1 MTALNS
7 LVRVHQWELDE
18 KRQKLADLERLVEK
32 MKSDLA
38 GIDQAFESEKVLAGA
53 SPEAAA
59 AFPNYAA
66 AVKLR
71 RQKVQDSIQA
81 LEASIEAARE
91 EVRTAFQ
98 ELKKYQT
105 AESNQQ
111 RREKAKRVKREQQ
124 AMDEVG
130 LNLYRRRRTTR
141 RAS

>member
-32 MKSDLA
+32 MKSDLV
-38 GIDQAFESEKVLAGA
+38 GIDQAYESEKILAGN
-53 SPEAAA
+53 SPEAAI

-66 AVKLR
+66 AVKQR
-71 RQKVQDSIQA
+71 RQKVENSIQA

-91 EVRTAFQ
+91 EVRAAFQ

-111 RREKAKRVKREQQ
+111 RREKAKRAKREQQ

-130 LNLYRRRRTTR
+130 LNLYRRRRPAR

>member
-18 KRQKLADLERLVEK
+18 KRQKLADLERLAEK
-32 MKSDLA
+32 MKTDLA
-38 GIDQAFESEKVLAGA
+38 AIDQAYESEKALAGA

-59 AFPNYAA
+59 AFPNYAM
-66 AVKLR
+66 AVKQR

-111 RREKAKRVKREQQ
+111 RREKAKRAKREQQ

>member
-1 MTALNS
+1 MTALHS

-38 GIDQAFESEKVLAGA
+38 GIDQAYVGEKVLAGN
-53 SPEAAA
+53 SPEASA
-59 AFPNYAA
+59 AFPGYAA
-66 AVKLR
+66 AVKQR

-81 LEASIEAARE
+81 LEASIEAVRE
-91 EVRTAFQ
+91 EVRGAFQ

-111 RREKAKRVKREQQ
+111 RRDKAKRVKREQQ